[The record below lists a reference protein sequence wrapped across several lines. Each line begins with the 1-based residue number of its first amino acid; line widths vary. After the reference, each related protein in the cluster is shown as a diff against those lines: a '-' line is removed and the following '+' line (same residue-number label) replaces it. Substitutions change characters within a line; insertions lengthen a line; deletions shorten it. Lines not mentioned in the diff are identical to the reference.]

1 MTQLRLNHPKLA
13 KLTPAHIEA
22 RRKALREA
30 PTRSGPR
37 RGERRADS
45 TPNRDMTCIHAALNL
60 ALTDGLITSGFAWRA
75 KPRPIK
81 NADRRR
87 EIYLDRAP
95 WQRYASATSIG
106 VWKYSRSG
114 TTKQA
119 VNAGPRYPRSR
130 QRSSSQPRR
139 TSFRRRPC
147 SAAAAD
153 RLGTRMDGSGR
164 SRRLSISGDYL
175 PRRPLIRCVTVR
187 SAIWCMKVWIF

>member
-1 MTQLRLNHPKLA
+1 MYALHFGEEPPAQRSVDRLRGIDGARVRRTCPLLARPFSVKWAGATMTQLRLNHPKLA

-81 NADRRR
+81 NADRRS

-130 QRSSSQPRR
+130 QRSSPQPRR
-139 TSFRRRPC
+139 TSFRRRP
-147 SAAAAD
+147 
-153 RLGTRMDGSGR
+153 
-164 SRRLSISGDYL
+164 
-175 PRRPLIRCVTVR
+175 
-187 SAIWCMKVWIF
+187 